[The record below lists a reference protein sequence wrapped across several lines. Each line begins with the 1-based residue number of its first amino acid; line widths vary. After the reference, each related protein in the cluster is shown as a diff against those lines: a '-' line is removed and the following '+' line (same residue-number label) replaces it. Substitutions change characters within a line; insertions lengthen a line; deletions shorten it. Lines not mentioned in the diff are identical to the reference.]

1 VIKLLLFAI
10 LFVIAWPV
18 ALFIALGWF
27 ALLVLRVCFGLTVW
41 GVKAAAA
48 TGIGAGIAGS
58 LLIGRAGTI
67 SVRDYNERLPWSPT
81 GNR

>member
-1 VIKLLLFAI
+1 MIKLLLFGI
-10 LFVIAWPV
+10 LFVIAWPL
-18 ALFIALGWF
+18 ALLIALGWF
-27 ALLVLRVCFGLTVW
+27 ALFVLRVCFGITVW

-58 LLIGRAGTI
+58 LLIGRTGTI
-67 SVRDYNERLPWSPT
+67 NVRDYNERLPWSPP